1 MVGIIFKSLR
11 IIAALSLLTVPAY
24 SQSLSKKID
33 ALESSEIPA
42 NFSQLANRLM
52 PAVVNISTTQIINSS
67 RLPSFPDGSPL
78 ERFNDLFENNR
89 EGIER
94 PGALGSGFVI
104 SSDGFIVT
112 NYHVIEKADGI
123 QINFHDGRTLD
134 ARIIGSDQATDLA
147 VLKVES
153 EDELPF
159 VEFADSDVAD
169 VGDWVIAIGNPFG
182 FGGSVSAG
190 IVSARNRDI
199 QAGRYDD
206 FIQTDAAINQGNS
219 GGPLFNLAGQVLGV
233 NTAIV
238 TPSGGSVGIGFSIPA
253 NLVVQ
258 ITNQI
263 LRFGKVERGWLG
275 VNIQNIDESI
285 ARAYGLSGET
295 NGVIITDVD
304 EKGPALEAGVEVG
317 DLLLSFDGRP
327 IDNVRT
333 LTRIVAETPIGTSII
348 LDVIRDGLPEEIWVK
363 IGELKSDVKSEKP
376 EVPNVTSLNDNEIGL
391 ELVEIDDAARRRFSI
406 PADIIG
412 VLVKSVS
419 PRGPSY
425 GKLQKGDVITE
436 ISFQMIT
443 TVDEAKEAIEESKV
457 DFSDQPLLFRVN
469 RKGQN
474 RFYSVEISD
483 ESDSAR

>member
-1 MVGIIFKSLR
+1 MLR
-11 IIAALSLLTVPAY
+11 LAVLIMLMATIAVNAY
-24 SQSLSKKID
+24 SQSLSKSLAELD
-33 ALESSEIPA
+33 SSEIPA
-42 NFSQLANRLM
+42 NFSQLANKLM
-52 PAVVNISTTQIINSS
+52 PAVVNISTTQIVSS
-67 RLPSFPDGSPL
+67 TGLPSFPEGSPL
-78 ERFNDLFENNR
+78 ERFNEFFENNE

-153 EDELPF
+153 EEELSF
-159 VEFADSDVAD
+159 VEFADSDMAG

-199 QAGRYDD
+199 RAGRYDD

-275 VNIQNIDESI
+275 VNVQNIDEGL
-285 ARAYGLSGET
+285 ARAYGIERKSK
-295 NGVIITDVD
+295 GVIITAVD
-304 EKGPALEAGVEVG
+304 DEGPASEAGVEIG
-317 DLLLSFDGRP
+317 DLLLSFDGRT
-327 IDNVRT
+327 IDDVRT

-348 LDVIRDGLPEEIWVK
+348 LNVVRDGLPEDVWVK
-363 IGELKSDVKSEKP
+363 IGELKSEAKKEKP
-376 EVPNVTSLNDNEIGL
+376 ATASATSLNDNEIGM
-391 ELVEIDDAARRRFSI
+391 ELTEIDDSARRRFNI
-406 PADIIG
+406 PSDVIG

-436 ISFQMIT
+436 ISFQLIT
-443 TVDEAKEAIEESKV
+443 TVDEAKEVIEENKI
-457 DFSDQPLLFRVN
+457 DFSDRPLLFRVN

-474 RFYSVEISD
+474 RFYSVDINTPTE
-483 ESDSAR
+483 SAR